1 MSIPG
6 RYASSFRFF
15 CSRRESFLQFIQNPQ
30 GNRTMRKSTTR
41 TFTLQLILAML
52 LSGLSAVAADTPNPA
67 TEKFQQ
73 DLKAAV
79 VNGSITMAQIKEIQA
94 NMEVLKNARSEQTPG
109 SPVDLL
115 TPYRAVSSIKTTMAG
130 VDAKDRE
137 TLRQDFEAVQASR
150 PETAAPA
157 TPPGPGQKLGKDI
170 FKAVLLGTPT
180 EAQVTQLQTSLNDLQ
195 AAKSDQGRPLQKL
208 KALNTAKAQIE
219 SVMNAG
225 SFRPED
231 RQAVLDDLNSL
242 GPQGGGMRN

>member
-1 MSIPG
+1 MK
-6 RYASSFRFF
+6 R
-15 CSRRESFLQFIQNPQ
+15 
-30 GNRTMRKSTTR
+30 STTR
-41 TFTLQLILAML
+41 TFALQLTLAML
-52 LSGLSAVAADTPNPA
+52 LSGLLALAPSALAQDTPNAA

-79 VNGSITMAQIKEIQA
+79 ANGSITVAQIKEIQA
-94 NMEVLKNARSEQTPG
+94 NLEVLKNARSEQTPG

-137 TLRQDFEAVQASR
+137 TLRQDFEAVQAGR
-150 PETAAPA
+150 QEAAAPT
-157 TPPGPGQKLGKDI
+157 TPPSPGQKLGKDI
-170 FKAVLLGTPT
+170 FKAVLLGNPT

-195 AAKSDQGRPLQKL
+195 AVKSDQGRPLQKL

-225 SFRPED
+225 AFRPED

>member
-1 MSIPG
+1 MK
-6 RYASSFRFF
+6 R
-15 CSRRESFLQFIQNPQ
+15 
-30 GNRTMRKSTTR
+30 STTR
-41 TFTLQLILAML
+41 TFALQLTLAML
-52 LSGLSAVAADTPNPA
+52 LSGLFALAPSALAQDIPNAA

-79 VNGSITMAQIKEIQA
+79 ANGSITMAQIKEIQA
-94 NMEVLKNARSEQTPG
+94 NMEVLKNARSDQTPG

-115 TPYRAVSSIKTTMAG
+115 TPYRAVSSIKATMAG

-150 PETAAPA
+150 HEAAAPA
-157 TPPGPGQKLGKDI
+157 TPPTPGQKLGKDI

-195 AAKSDQGRPLQKL
+195 AVKSDQGRPLQKL